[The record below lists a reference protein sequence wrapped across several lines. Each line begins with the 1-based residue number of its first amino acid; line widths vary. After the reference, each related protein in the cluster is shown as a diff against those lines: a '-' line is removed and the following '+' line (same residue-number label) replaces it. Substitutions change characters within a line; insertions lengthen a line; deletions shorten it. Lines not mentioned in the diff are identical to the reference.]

1 MRALFIA
8 YMTGAAGQSVGLFYI
23 GDGTIAGVDV
33 GGMQYDGK
41 YVEGPDGALDA
52 VVDYII
58 PPNTPI
64 ISGFVGAAQ
73 PAKVTLQL
81 RLPPNFWNGQV
92 IPVSA
97 PTGQVNA
104 KFEKLK
110 ELP

>member
-1 MRALFIA
+1 MKALFIA
-8 YMTGAAGQSVGLFYI
+8 YMTGGSGQSVALFYI
-23 GDGTIAGVDV
+23 GDGAIAGVDI

-41 YVEGPDGALDA
+41 YVENSDGTLDA

-58 PPNTPI
+58 PPNMPI
-64 ISGFVGAAQ
+64 ITGFVGAAL

-81 RLPPNFWNGQV
+81 RLPAHFWNGQI
-92 IPVSA
+92 IPIST